1 MAAKRSK
8 NQARR
13 NGGRPMPGWMWLLM
27 GLVIGALA
35 IGGWISRDR
44 WRQHGD
50 ALPQPDPNARAPAAT
65 DAGVVVA
72 APEKKKMQYEFF
84 YILPEK
90 EVVIPDAEL
99 AEQAQAEARKQ
110 AEAQAKA
117 QAAAAAAGDTPPV
130 APPVAPTTPVAA
142 APTQSDGSRYLL
154 QAGAFRGI
162 DEAEALKAQI
172 ALSGEVAR
180 IETAEIKGTTVYR
193 VRMGPYASAGALAAA
208 KQALVSHGID
218 GAQAIRAK

>member
-13 NGGRPMPGWMWLLM
+13 NGGSAMPGWAWLLI
-27 GLVIGALA
+27 GLLVGALA
-35 IGGWISRDR
+35 ISAWLLRDR
-44 WRQHGD
+44 WQQSGSL
-50 ALPQPDPNARAPAAT
+50 LPQPNPNAQAPAAT

-72 APEKKKMQYEFF
+72 TPEKKKMQYDFF

-110 AEAQAKA
+110 AEAQAEA
-117 QAAAAAAGDTPPV
+117 QAAVTATGDTPPV
-130 APPVAPTTPVAA
+130 APPATPAAPVASA
-142 APTQSDGSRYLL
+142 STQSDGSRYLL

-193 VRMGPYASAGALAAA
+193 VRMGPYASASALAAA